1 MEPLVPVVFVATGRS
16 GSTLLMELLGTSRD
30 VLFERVYAYE
40 RAYLTYLLQW
50 ARLPME
56 GVASAERWHRA
67 SIDQVRHLSAGKLF
81 GGIPWPDRRLLGI
94 GEPPLWVPILRASW
108 RVFSNRMMTTAGID
122 PPPRYYVETGPIW
135 VPRMAR
141 RALPVR
147 TGYLVRDPRDQMVSI
162 AAFVGRRHPS
172 FGFRRDDTPETYA
185 PRFVER
191 QRQLF
196 REAVNPGPAHYRR
209 PVRGPRPRYRRHCR
223 PARFLARHRT

>member
-108 RVFSNRMMTTAGID
+108 RVFSDRMMSYGRNRSTA
-122 PPPRYYVETGPIW
+122 
-135 VPRMAR
+135 
-141 RALPVR
+141 PV
-147 TGYLVRDPRDQMVSI
+147 L
-162 AAFVGRRHPS
+162 
-172 FGFRRDDTPETYA
+172 RRDGTHLGSEDGA
-185 PRFVER
+185 
-191 QRQLF
+191 
-196 REAVNPGPAHYRR
+196 A
-209 PVRGPRPRYRRHCR
+209 R
-223 PARFLARHRT
+223 PAGPHRVPGARPT